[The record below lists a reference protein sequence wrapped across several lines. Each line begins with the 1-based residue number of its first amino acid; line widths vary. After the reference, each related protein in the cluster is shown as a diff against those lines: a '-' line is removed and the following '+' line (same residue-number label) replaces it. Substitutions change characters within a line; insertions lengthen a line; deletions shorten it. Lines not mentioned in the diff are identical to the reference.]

1 MQREFIQYPVRNHQ
15 EEVEKLFELSDEK
28 ASEIV
33 KIKVVGV
40 GGAGNNAVNRMME
53 EGIEGVE
60 YYSVNC
66 DKQALLHTSGRPI
79 QIGEK
84 TTQGFGAGADP
95 EVGCAAAEESID
107 EIKEAL
113 EGADMVF
120 ITCGMGGGTGT
131 GAAPVVAKVA
141 KEMGA
146 LVVAVVTKP
155 FSYEG
160 DVRMQNAYNGIDN
173 LRNNIDTMVVIPN
186 DKIIEIAD
194 RRMTK
199 KEGFKKA
206 DEILQQVVQSIT
218 ELINNVL
225 DVNIDF
231 ADVKKVMCNAG
242 VAHVGVGFGSGDE
255 KAMDAVKQ
263 AVESKLLE
271 TNINNARAVLLNVT
285 AGNYTMYDEQTISEY
300 IVSQTGR
307 SVNLIIGS
315 NDVDDPEMQENC
327 KVVLIATGIDEPLSH
342 SAGRMVN
349 PNQYRN
355 NMRQGQQMGMPQ
367 LNRPQFN
374 NNMNMNQ
381 QMPQAGM
388 QNDAMVQR
396 GMTGPIRQVNNGVPG
411 AVQDMQDQQQY
422 DDPNAMPSQ
431 GVPMGTNNLPRFNN
445 NGVANGGFNASAGTG
460 RIPTKP
466 REQFDIPSF
475 ISRSKKKR
483 DE

>member
-1 MQREFIQYPVRNHQ
+1 M
-15 EEVEKLFELSDEK
+15 FELSDVK
-28 ASEIV
+28 SSEIV
-33 KIKVVGV
+33 KIKVAGV
-40 GGAGNNAVNRMME
+40 GGAGNNAVNRMID
-53 EGIEGVE
+53 EGIAGVE
-60 YYSVNC
+60 YYAVNC
-66 DKQALLHTSGRPI
+66 DKQALLNTKARPI

-95 EVGCAAAEESID
+95 EIGCAAAEESID

-131 GAAPVVAKVA
+131 GAGPVVAKVA
-141 KEMGA
+141 KDMGA

-160 DVRMQNAYNGIDN
+160 DVRMQNALSGIEN
-173 LRNNIDTMVVIPN
+173 LRNNVDTMVVIPN
-186 DKIIEIAD
+186 DKILEIAD

-199 KEGFKKA
+199 KDGFKKA

-242 VAHVGVGFGSGDE
+242 IAHVGVGFGSGDE

-271 TNINNARAVLLNVT
+271 TNIANARAVLLNVT

-307 SVNLIIGS
+307 AVNLIIGS
-315 NDVDDPEMQENC
+315 NDVEDEDMQENC
-327 KVVLIATGIDEPLSH
+327 KVVLIATGIDDPMIH
-342 SAGRMVN
+342 SGGRMVN
-349 PNQYRN
+349 PINYRAGAG
-355 NMRQGQQMGMPQ
+355 RPVQGMPQ

-374 NNMNMNQ
+374 TGMIQNPMQ
-381 QMPQAGM
+381 QGDTLA
-388 QNDAMVQR
+388 QR
-396 GMTGPIRQVNNGVPG
+396 GMTAPLRTGVLPTFPG
-411 AVQDMQDQQQY
+411 SVQDMQAMQAQQDQY
-422 DDPNAMPSQ
+422 DDPNGMPSQ

-445 NGVANGGFNASAGTG
+445 GVANGGFNSSAGTG

-475 ISRSKKKR
+475 ISRSGKKGKR
-483 DE
+483 DDQ

>member
-1 MQREFIQYPVRNHQ
+1 M
-15 EEVEKLFELSDEK
+15 FELSDVK

-40 GGAGNNAVNRMME
+40 GGAGNNAVNRMMD
-53 EGIEGVE
+53 EGIAGVE
-60 YYSVNC
+60 YYAVNC
-66 DKQALLHTSGRPI
+66 DKQALLNTKARPI

-113 EGADMVF
+113 EGSDMVF

-160 DVRMQNAYNGIDN
+160 DVRMQNAYIGIDN
-173 LRNNIDTMVVIPN
+173 LRNNVDTMVVIPN

-194 RRMTK
+194 RSMTK
-199 KEGFKKA
+199 KEGFKKD

-242 VAHVGVGFGSGDE
+242 IAHVGVGLGAGDE

-271 TNINNARAVLLNVT
+271 TNINNARAVLLNIT

-307 SVNLIIGS
+307 GVNLIIGS
-315 NDVDDPEMQENC
+315 NDVEDADMQEKC

-349 PNQYRN
+349 PNNYRPN
-355 NMRQGQQMGMPQ
+355 VRPGQNMGMPQ
-367 LNRPQFN
+367 INRVSYNQ
-374 NNMNMNQ
+374 NMNQ
-381 QMPQAGM
+381 NMQQMG
-388 QNDAMVQR
+388 
-396 GMTGPIRQVNNGVPG
+396 GMTGPMRGTVAQFPG
-411 AVQDMQDQQQY
+411 TVADMQEQQGMQMQPMQQQPMQQY
-422 DDPNAMPSQ
+422 DDPNAVPSQ

-445 NGVANGGFNASAGTG
+445 GVAGGGFNASAGTG

-475 ISRSKKKR
+475 ISKSKSKKR
-483 DE
+483 DNND

>member
-1 MQREFIQYPVRNHQ
+1 M
-15 EEVEKLFELSDEK
+15 L
-28 ASEIV
+28 
-33 KIKVVGV
+33 
-40 GGAGNNAVNRMME
+40 E
-53 EGIEGVE
+53 EGIAGVE
-60 YYSVNC
+60 YYAVNC
-66 DKQALLHTSGRPI
+66 DKQALLNTSARPV

-95 EVGCAAAEESID
+95 EVGCAAAQESID
-107 EIKEAL
+107 EIKEAID
-113 EGADMVF
+113 GADMVF
-120 ITCGMGGGTGT
+120 ITAGMGGGTGT

-160 DVRMQNAYNGIDN
+160 DVRMQNAYSGIEN
-173 LRNNIDTMVVIPN
+173 LRNNVDTMVVIPN

-194 RRMTK
+194 RSMTK

-242 VAHVGVGFGSGDE
+242 IAHVGVGFGSGDE

-307 SVNLIIGS
+307 AVNLIIGS
-315 NDVDDPEMQENC
+315 NDVEDEDMQEKC
-327 KVVLIATGIDEPLSH
+327 KVVLIATGIDDPLLH
-342 SAGRMVN
+342 SAGRIVN
-349 PNQYRN
+349 PNQYRSN
-355 NMRQGQQMGMPQ
+355 VRPGQTSTLPQ
-367 LNRPQFN
+367 LNRGQYNTAQGMP
-374 NNMNMNQ
+374 
-381 QMPQAGM
+381 QMPQM
-388 QNDAMVQR
+388 PQQQMQQNDFAQR
-396 GMTGPIRQVNNGVPG
+396 GMNNPAARGGMAQFPG
-411 AVQDMQDQQQY
+411 TVQDMQEQNMQNMQQY
-422 DDPNAMPSQ
+422 DDPNMMPSQ
-431 GVPMGTNNLPRFNN
+431 GVPMGTNNIPRFN

-475 ISRSKKKR
+475 ISRSKNKKR
-483 DE
+483 DD

>member
-1 MQREFIQYPVRNHQ
+1 M
-15 EEVEKLFELSDEK
+15 FELSDVK
-28 ASEIV
+28 SSEIV
-33 KIKVVGV
+33 KIKVAGV
-40 GGAGNNAVNRMME
+40 GGAGNNAVNRMID
-53 EGIEGVE
+53 EGIAGVE
-60 YYSVNC
+60 YYAVNC
-66 DKQALLHTSGRPI
+66 DKQALLNTKARPI

-95 EVGCAAAEESID
+95 EVGRAAAEESID

-113 EGADMVF
+113 DGADMVF

-160 DVRMQNAYNGIDN
+160 DVRMQNALNGIEN

-186 DKIIEIAD
+186 DKILEIAD

-199 KEGFKKA
+199 KDGFKKA

-242 VAHVGVGFGSGDE
+242 IAHVGVGFGSGDE

-271 TNINNARAVLLNVT
+271 TNINNAKAVLLNVT

-307 SVNLIIGS
+307 AVNLIIGS
-315 NDVDDPEMQENC
+315 NDVEDEDMQENC
-327 KVVLIATGIDEPLSH
+327 KVVLIATGIEEPFSH
-342 SAGRMVN
+342 SGGRMVN
-349 PNQYRN
+349 PGNYRGG
-355 NMRQGQQMGMPQ
+355 RTGQGQAMPQ
-367 LNRPQFN
+367 LVRPQFTV
-374 NNMNMNQ
+374 NQ
-381 QMPQAGM
+381 NTGSLPTEQLAS
-388 QNDAMVQR
+388 R
-396 GMTGPIRQVNNGVPG
+396 GFNAAPVRQQTGPIFQND
-411 AVQDMQDQQQY
+411 VQDQY
-422 DDPNAMPSQ
+422 DDSGMGN
-431 GVPMGTNNLPRFNN
+431 VPQQNMNMGTNNLPRFNN
-445 NGVANGGFNASAGTG
+445 NGMANGGFNSNAGTG

-475 ISRSKKKR
+475 IRSKKNKR
-483 DE
+483 DDGE

>member
-1 MQREFIQYPVRNHQ
+1 M
-15 EEVEKLFELSDEK
+15 FELSDVK
-28 ASEIV
+28 SSEIV
-33 KIKVVGV
+33 KIKVAGV
-40 GGAGNNAVNRMME
+40 GGAGNNAVNRMID
-53 EGIEGVE
+53 EGIAGVE
-60 YYSVNC
+60 YYAVNC
-66 DKQALLHTSGRPI
+66 DKQALLNTKARPI

-95 EVGCAAAEESID
+95 DIGCAAAQESID

-120 ITCGMGGGTGT
+120 ITAGMGGGTGT
-131 GAAPVVAKVA
+131 GAAPVVAKIA
-141 KEMGA
+141 KDMGA

-160 DVRMQNAYNGIDN
+160 DVRMQNAYSGIEN
-173 LRNNIDTMVVIPN
+173 LRNNVDTMVVIPN
-186 DKIIEIAD
+186 DKILEIAD

-242 VAHVGVGFGSGDE
+242 IAHVGVGFGSGDE

-271 TNINNARAVLLNVT
+271 TNIGNAKAVLLNVT

-315 NDVDDPEMQENC
+315 NDVDDEDMQENC
-327 KVVLIATGIDEPLSH
+327 KVVLIATGIDDPMIH
-342 SAGRMVN
+342 SSGRIVN
-349 PNQYRN
+349 PNQYRPN
-355 NMRQGQQMGMPQ
+355 VRPGQMSGMPQ
-367 LNRPQFN
+367 LNRPQFV
-374 NNMNMNQ
+374 Q
-381 QMPQAGM
+381 GQGMPQM
-388 QNDAMVQR
+388 QQGETLAQR
-396 GMTGPIRQVNNGVPG
+396 GMTGPLRGGMAQFPG
-411 AVQDMQDQQQY
+411 AVQDMQDPNMQPMQQGNVAY

-445 NGVANGGFNASAGTG
+445 GVANGGFNSNAGTG

-475 ISRSKKKR
+475 ISKSRSKKR